1 MRKAVYLVVC
11 GLTFYLAGAFRLP
24 ALMLLFFAELFFFV
38 ALFALSL
45 YFSRK
50 IALTIRMESVGVHA
64 GEFAVG
70 QLVVTNRGMLPLT
83 RFDVQLCSKQ
93 QEFPMLKRRRFS
105 GSVLAH
111 AQSSLDFR
119 VLSNHCGVLC
129 LSAEQFVVCDYF
141 MLFKRRKKLADTAS
155 VFIFPSVPPMRL
167 ESHGE
172 GFARLR
178 SQELQKPGAQPP
190 EILQLKEYQPGDPVR
205 DIHWKLSAKSDTLL
219 SKRYLSDEAGE
230 IAVFL
235 DLRLEPKDPPAALE
249 AVRELAASLSLGLLD
264 QQQPHRFWW
273 YSKQMGGV
281 VVKEVQD
288 EGSYRDMM
296 MELLSTPRLNSS
308 EVSEEAYFSEV
319 YHSSLTGSVFLR
331 LDARLRLVSGKELL
345 ASFSRENYRDELE
358 RRCVSV

>member
-1 MRKAVYLVVC
+1 MGK
-11 GLTFYLAGAFRLP
+11 
-24 ALMLLFFAELFFFV
+24 
-38 ALFALSL
+38 
-45 YFSRK
+45 
-50 IALTIRMESVGVHA
+50 
-64 GEFAVG
+64 
-70 QLVVTNRGMLPLT
+70 LVVTNRGMLPLT

-141 MLFKRRKKLADTAS
+141 MLFKRRKSWRIPLLFS
-155 VFIFPSVPPMRL
+155 SFRRSRLCGL

-249 AVRELAASLSLGLLD
+249 AVRELAASLSLD
-264 QQQPHRFWW
+264 C
-273 YSKQMGGV
+273 
-281 VVKEVQD
+281 
-288 EGSYRDMM
+288 
-296 MELLSTPRLNSS
+296 STS
-308 EVSEEAYFSEV
+308 
-319 YHSSLTGSVFLR
+319 SSLTVFGGIANKWAAL
-331 LDARLRLVSGKELL
+331 
-345 ASFSRENYRDELE
+345 
-358 RRCVSV
+358 